1 MSASSDRFRLHVENL
16 AAQPP
21 LFHITPERFAMAAA
35 RHPAVAESIDVS
47 YGWDG
52 DIFEQAMV
60 DADALIGWRFRRDDL
75 ARRAPNLSWIHFTG
89 AGIEH
94 VMPLDWVPPGVEVT
108 NSRGVHAAKAG
119 EFAAMAVLAL
129 NARLPFYATSK
140 TLRRWD
146 RVFVS
151 GVAGKTVVIV
161 GVGHMG
167 AAAAARCKA
176 LDLHVIGVR
185 ASGGQCPSVDEMV
198 TPAQLHAVLP
208 RADFLV
214 LTVPLTAGTRGMI
227 GAAELA
233 LLKPECGLLNIARAG
248 IVDYPALFERLRS
261 GALSGAILD
270 VFDPEP
276 LPADS
281 PAWDTPNLIM
291 TPHVSSDD
299 VERYAVDVLGQFLE
313 NLERRRA
320 GEPMR
325 NVVDPA
331 RQY

>member
-1 MSASSDRFRLHVENL
+1 MPDRFRLHIENL
-16 AAQPP
+16 TAQPP
-21 LFHITPERFAMAAA
+21 LFHITPQRYSVVAA
-35 RHPAVAESIDVS
+35 RHPALAERIDVTF
-47 YGWDG
+47 GWDG
-52 DIFEQAMV
+52 DIFERAI
-60 DADALIGWRFRRDDL
+60 ADAHGLIGWRFDRKEL
-75 ARRAPNLSWIHFTG
+75 GRRAPVLSWIHFTG

-94 VMPLDWVPPGVEVT
+94 VMPLDWVPDGAMVT

-140 TLRRWD
+140 SLRRWE
-146 RVFVS
+146 RIFVS
-151 GVAGKTVVIV
+151 SVVGKTVVIV

-176 LDLHVIGVR
+176 MGMRVLGIR
-185 ASGGQCPSVDEMV
+185 ASAGPCPDVDEMF
-198 TPAQLHAVLP
+198 PPEQLAAALP

-214 LTVPLTAGTRGMI
+214 LTVPLTPQTRGLI
-227 GAAELA
+227 GRAELD
-233 LLKPECGLLNIARAG
+233 LLKPECGVLNIARAG
-248 IVDYPALFERLRS
+248 VVDYPALFQKLRD
-261 GALSGAILD
+261 GTLSGAILD

-299 VERYAVDVLGQFLE
+299 VERYAMDVLEQFFE
-313 NLERRRA
+313 NFQRLSE
-320 GEPMR
+320 GLPLR
-325 NVVDPA
+325 NLVDPS
-331 RQY
+331 RHY